1 MERIDLNLFSSTRL
15 NTAMTYLKGPRWHR
29 SVSLGC
35 SVVFIAG
42 CAWVLGETVWFF
54 PDKDH
59 SVPAWTASHVVVNQ
73 PSSGLNINDL
83 KQANLFGRY
92 TEKPSDDELQS
103 VAVDAP
109 KTRLNLNLV
118 GVVASSSSRSSLA
131 VISHQGSQ
139 DTYGIGET
147 VDGTSVKLK
156 AVLPDRV
163 IIDNAGRD
171 ETLMLSGLDY
181 SKPRLNRASRVS
193 EQESPTEIQQQWR
206 AIRDEI
212 KQSPSAILKYVHVS
226 RIKNDANV
234 KGFRLTSGKNKVL
247 FTSLGLQSG
256 DIATKINGIDLTAPD
271 ALTRVMSVLS
281 NNKDINL
288 IVERNNQVRTIKFE
302 L

>member
-1 MERIDLNLFSSTRL
+1 MNLFSSTRL
-15 NTAMTYLKGPRWHR
+15 NTAITYLKGSRWHR
-29 SVSLGC
+29 PASLSC
-35 SVVFIAG
+35 SVVFIAA
-42 CAWVLGETVWFF
+42 CAWILGETVWFF
-54 PDKDH
+54 PEKEQ
-59 SVPAWTASHVVVNQ
+59 SVPAWTAKHVVVNQ
-73 PSSGLNINDL
+73 TPSDININDL
-83 KQANLFGRY
+83 KQADLFGHY
-92 TEKPSDDELQS
+92 TAKPSDNELQS

-109 KTRLNLNLV
+109 KTRLNLSLV
-118 GVVASSSSRSSLA
+118 GVVSSSNSHSSLA

-139 DTYGIGET
+139 DTYGLGET
-147 VDGTSVKLK
+147 IDGTSVKLK

-181 SKPRLNRASRVS
+181 SKPRVS
-193 EQESPTEIQQQWR
+193 DEKQITHQQEPTEIQQKWR

-212 KQSPSAILKYVHVS
+212 KKSPSAILKYVHVS
-226 RIKNDANV
+226 RLKSESHV
-234 KGFRLTSGKNKVL
+234 KGYRLTSGKNKVL

-271 ALTRVMSVLS
+271 ALTRVMNVLS
-281 NNKDINL
+281 NNKAINL